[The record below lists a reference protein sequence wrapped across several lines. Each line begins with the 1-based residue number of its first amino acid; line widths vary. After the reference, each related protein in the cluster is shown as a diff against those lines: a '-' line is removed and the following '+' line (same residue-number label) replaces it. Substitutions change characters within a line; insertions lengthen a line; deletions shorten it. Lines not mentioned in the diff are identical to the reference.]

1 MKSSATPKP
10 HSPWITALLALIVIA
25 LAIPVI
31 RTMTG
36 EDHAKPSPPSPAK
49 SEHTLIG
56 RWQRTDAAYIL
67 DIRSVAAD
75 GTLDA
80 AYLNPRSI
88 NVSKAKS
95 SRDNNKTTIFV
106 ELQDVGYPG
115 STYTLTYSADAD
127 KLSGQYF
134 QAAVG
139 QTFDIEFV
147 RMK

>member
-1 MKSSATPKP
+1 MKSSSAPKP
-10 HSPWITALLALIVIA
+10 RSPWITLLLALMVIA
-25 LAIPVI
+25 LVIPVI
-31 RTMTG
+31 YTMTR
-36 EDHAKPSPPSPAK
+36 DDSAPKPSPSNISPN
-49 SEHTLIG
+49 SLIG
-56 RWQRTDAAYIL
+56 RWQRTDADYIL

-95 SRDNNKTTIFV
+95 TRENDKTTVFV

-127 KLSGQYF
+127 KLTGQYF